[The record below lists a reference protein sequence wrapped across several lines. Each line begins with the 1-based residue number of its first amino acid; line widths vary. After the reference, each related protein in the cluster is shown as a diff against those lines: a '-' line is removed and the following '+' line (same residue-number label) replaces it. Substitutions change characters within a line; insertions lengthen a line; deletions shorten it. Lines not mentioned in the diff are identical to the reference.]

1 MDEIMNMPDAL
12 SKYYDTLTQGLP
24 DRDEHHHGHHHMM
37 DVSRP
42 MEADA
47 FRHKAMKCREEL
59 KDKCCKHLIVDI
71 YTKILPLDQDFK
83 DGHHGQCCS
92 DVDKMLAAKGM
103 NGVQYLKSC
112 SDATHA
118 PLVEYLLRSV
128 DTIANE
134 YFREAEEELKTAKE
148 NEEKIAEP
156 ETPDPE
162 KDEEL
167 ANQLVDVKKDT
178 EYEDFIERLKKK
190 TINRIVSDVS
200 KIISD
205 KKQEAD
211 MTFTTPDEPEESP
224 VGEAV
229 DYIHKKL
236 WNKSIDANE
245 IQDDIIGYA
254 IREATMNH
262 MDNCFRQPEA
272 SFREYASRI
281 RLGHGYLI
289 TEAAVQELTEK
300 AVNKPN
306 DADNVD
312 KPKAPKIKV
321 FDKVSWQVDNGMD
334 HDVVV
339 NHFTMVFKW
348 LKKHDMLS
356 NDGKEIASAGVDDDT
371 ALDEQLVTEEGKTF
385 LTKYYDK
392 IIKEDKYDASQGKK
406 LFDSY
411 YRDFTAKK

>member
-1 MDEIMNMPDAL
+1 MDEIMNTPDAL

-24 DRDEHHHGHHHMM
+24 DRDEHHHHGHHHMM

-59 KDKCCKHLIVDI
+59 KNKCCKHLIVDI

-229 DYIHKKL
+229 DYIQKKL

-262 MDNCFRQPEA
+262 MDNCFRQSEA

-281 RLGHGYLI
+281 RLGKGYLI
-289 TEAAVQELTEK
+289 TESTVQELIRKASKTENDPTEK
-300 AVNKPN
+300 
-306 DADNVD
+306 
-312 KPKAPKIKV
+312 
-321 FDKVSWQVDNGMD
+321 
-334 HDVVV
+334 
-339 NHFTMVFKW
+339 
-348 LKKHDMLS
+348 
-356 NDGKEIASAGVDDDT
+356 
-371 ALDEQLVTEEGKTF
+371 
-385 LTKYYDK
+385 
-392 IIKEDKYDASQGKK
+392 
-406 LFDSY
+406 
-411 YRDFTAKK
+411 